1 MKRSRRLLVALL
13 VVAVVTAGAIT
24 IQRRVATHMDIT
36 AISASEFDALIK
48 SLPQQRREFYSTP
61 EGKKEF
67 ADQIQMAL
75 ALAQEAKRI
84 GLLGD
89 PEVMSQIEMQKLSI
103 LASAYRDRHA
113 DAEITDEDIETF
125 HRLNPTALQ
134 EVLKLYP
141 QLGQSEDA
149 RDQVRRQLA
158 ELRIFADRAKK
169 EGLDRD
175 PGVALQLRIFP
186 SFAIQQHV
194 MRRLFENTTVSP
206 EEIQRY
212 YDQHRNEFGQVKAR
226 HILFSLRPKPDQQT
240 PPDKEKV
247 RQKAL
252 QVLQRLRAGEDF
264 ATLAREYSED
274 PGTKENGGDLG
285 FFSRGRMV
293 KEFEE
298 AAFSLAPGQISD
310 LVETTYGFHII
321 KVEEKR
327 TAPLDN
333 QTRLEIE
340 QKVRAEKIN
349 KTLEDL
355 KERYAVKIALTQ

>member
-1 MKRSRRLLVALL
+1 MKRTQRLLLALV

-24 IQRRVATHMDIT
+24 VQRRVATHMDIT
-36 AISASEFDALIK
+36 AISASEFEALIK
-48 SLPQQRREFYSTP
+48 SLPEQRREFYSTP
-61 EGKKEF
+61 EGKQQF
-67 ADQIQMAL
+67 AEQIQMAL

-84 GLLGD
+84 GLFGD
-89 PEVMSQIEMQKLSI
+89 PEIMNQIEMQKLSI
-103 LASAYRDRHA
+103 LASAYRERHA
-113 DAEITDEDIETF
+113 DAEITDEEVETF
-125 HRLNPTALQ
+125 HRTHPTALQ

-141 QLGQSEDA
+141 QLAQSEDA

-158 ELRIFADRAKK
+158 ELRIFAERAKK
-169 EGLDRD
+169 EGLDKD

-186 SFAIQQHV
+186 SFAVQQHV
-194 MRRLFENTTVSP
+194 MQRVLENTTVSP
-206 EEIQRY
+206 EEIKRY
-212 YDQHRNEFGQVKAR
+212 YDEHRSEFEQVKAR
-226 HILFSLRPKPDQQT
+226 HILFSLRQQAGQTT

-264 ATLAREYSED
+264 ATLAKEYSED

-285 FFSRGRMV
+285 LFSRGRMV

-298 AAFSLAPGQISD
+298 AAFSLAPGQVSD
-310 LVETTYGFHII
+310 LVETTYGYHII

-333 QTRLEIE
+333 QTRMEIE
-340 QKVRAEKIN
+340 QKVRAQKVN
-349 KTLEDL
+349 TTLEDL
-355 KERYAVKIALTQ
+355 KKRYAVKIALG